1 MHFMQS
7 WKLPTDDKKL
17 LGPCMNP
24 IVVLPNPVVMPP
36 VHCEKSRVIIKVQLQ
51 VKCGLGFNSK
61 KQSTVT
67 LVPFNL
73 GCTISCK
80 TISTGVGQVL
90 IFKNNHWV
98 FLFLF

>member
-1 MHFMQS
+1 
-7 WKLPTDDKKL
+7 
-17 LGPCMNP
+17 
-24 IVVLPNPVVMPP
+24 MPSK
-36 VHCEKSRVIIKVQLQ
+36 VCRVIIRVQLQ

-80 TISTGVGQVL
+80 TISTSVGVGQVL

-98 FLFLF
+98 VFLLFSGIFFWDHTSYQYQYIKTWTSGRLSKAIG